1 MAIDS
6 PQNTEVNMRKIFLAC
21 PYSHADANVT
31 HERFLACNKVAA
43 TIVES
48 GNAVFSQVSMS
59 HPINLAFE
67 GKDNAAIGKL
77 WAPVDAVFMDVM
89 EELII
94 LDLPGWDLSSG
105 IKREI
110 EFFKARNQKVSLWS
124 EVSHEFQ

>member
-1 MAIDS
+1 
-6 PQNTEVNMRKIFLAC
+6 MRKIFLAC
-21 PYSHADANVT
+21 PYSHAKQSVT
-31 HERFLACNKVAA
+31 HDRYIQCNKVAA

-67 GKDNAAIGKL
+67 GKDSAAIGKL
-77 WAPVDAVFMDVM
+77 WEPVDAVFMEMM

-110 EFFKARNQKVSLWS
+110 EFFKAKGRRVSLWS
-124 EVSHEFQ
+124 KVSVEFK

>member
-1 MAIDS
+1 
-6 PQNTEVNMRKIFLAC
+6 MRKIFLAC
-21 PYSHADANVT
+21 PYSHADAEVV
-31 HERFLACNKVAA
+31 HERFIACNEVAA
-43 TIVES
+43 AIVES

-59 HPINLAFE
+59 HPINQAFV
-67 GKDNAAIGKL
+67 GKDSAAIGKL

-110 EFFKARNQKVSLWS
+110 EFFKNKDRRVSLWS
-124 EVSHEFQ
+124 EVKAEFV